1 MPRTRAVA
9 IVPAR
14 ARLTV
19 SPPCFGEPQPAAV
32 RASAPSRRA
41 RGPGKPNQN
50 AYIESFNGRFRDECL
65 NEHWFTS
72 LAHARA
78 VIEDWRRKYNDERP
92 KKALGG
98 LTRPRTPRP
107 ADDRSEDDYSNDRT
121 LN

>member
-1 MPRTRAVA
+1 MFWRTTTCGSPRVSAKPSSTRARQA
-9 IVPAR
+9 ESER
-14 ARLTV
+14 
-19 SPPCFGEPQPAAV
+19 
-32 RASAPSRRA
+32 
-41 RGPGKPNQN
+41 
-50 AYIESFNGRFRDECL
+50 YIESFNGRFRDECL